1 MTTENAGVPT
11 DGATAINVAL
21 RARYAAA
28 LGAWSS
34 AVAGERVSQ
43 PLLVVVPRGYVQS
56 RVRLMIV
63 GQETLGWG
71 EPEWDPSTCDG
82 REKLYSWYEDF
93 DLAHGRRESG
103 SPFWQAAYKLEAALN
118 PDGPSRSFL
127 WTNVVPVS
135 QDVSGTGRFGRPDS
149 AVARSACGVNL
160 LPIEVEVTHP
170 DAIVFFS
177 GKSRDV
183 YLRESFPNA
192 TLTELD
198 PLVGELG
205 NMPKDVIAYRTEHPR
220 RLRGL
225 RQSAVIDQIAVRIA
239 QRLAARDA

>member
-1 MTTENAGVPT
+1 MTTENAGAPT

-21 RARYAAA
+21 RARYATA

-34 AVAGERVSQ
+34 TVTGKGVSQ
-43 PLLVVVPRGYVQS
+43 PLLVVVPPGYVQS

-71 EPEWDPSTCDG
+71 ESDWDPSTHYG

-93 DLAHGRRESG
+93 DLAHGRRERG

-135 QDVSGTGRFGRPDS
+135 QDVSGTGRFGPPDS
-149 AVARSACGVNL
+149 AVARSACGANL
-160 LPIEVEVTHP
+160 LPIEVDVTRP

-183 YLRESFPNA
+183 YLKESFPNT
-192 TLTELD
+192 TLAELD

-205 NMPKDVIAYRTEHPR
+205 NMPNEVVAYRTEHPR
-220 RLRGL
+220 RLRAL